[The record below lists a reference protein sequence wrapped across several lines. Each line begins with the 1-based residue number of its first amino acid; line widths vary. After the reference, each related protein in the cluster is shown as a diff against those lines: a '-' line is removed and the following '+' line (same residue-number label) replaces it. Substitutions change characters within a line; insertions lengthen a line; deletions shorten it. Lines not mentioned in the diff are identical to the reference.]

1 MEALTG
7 GYRVYFTA
15 VWILFAAELLCLA
28 ATAPPLRLIAPVWLW
43 AGLAGAVGL
52 LLAAAVLRCM
62 LLPFPRHGGWFD
74 PVLYVWH
81 LPRGLKVWYGI
92 ALCLVGIGL
101 ATAGGAEDVR
111 KDAAGYYLEHHDT
124 RTPLTPR
131 APAHGPRL
139 TGPGSRAPAHGPR
152 LTGPGSRAPAH
163 GPRPT
168 GPGPRAPAHG
178 FAASRLRSGSRRRR
192 PRAAGPCPAGPARP
206 ARTPGGRTPA
216 APPRGRAP
224 PVRRS
229 SR

>member
-124 RTPLTPR
+124 RTPLTR
-131 APAHGPRL
+131 DAYEAKRGALVRLASGIPAGL
-139 TGPGSRAPAHGPR
+139 CVIGSFLVLLSGDIAYGADEAVAR
-152 LTGPGSRAPAH
+152 
-163 GPRPT
+163 PRP
-168 GPGPRAPAHG
+168 G
-178 FAASRLRSGSRRRR
+178 
-192 PRAAGPCPAGPARP
+192 
-206 ARTPGGRTPA
+206 GGR
-216 APPRGRAP
+216 
-224 PVRRS
+224 RS
-229 SR
+229 EV